1 MKIFKEGEIIR
12 LLEKREVLFEKSFK
26 KDVLKQIEMKNF
38 VYKMINNCEIKY
50 FKHFDSSVFFI
61 KDNRIILEFKN
72 ISGDTWF
79 YMKKKEIWS
88 IFAELFE
95 LDYYETN
102 SFMQS
107 YINEF
112 LKLEN
117 IPIYP
122 CLTTVIWESIEK
134 TEFTK

>member
-1 MKIFKEGEIIR
+1 MEFKEGEIIR
-12 LLEKREVLFEKSFK
+12 LPEKREVLFEKSFK
-26 KDVLKQIEMKNF
+26 KDALKQIEMKNF

-50 FKHFDSSVFFI
+50 FKYFDNSVFFI
-61 KDNRIILEFKN
+61 KDNKIILELKN
-72 ISGDTWF
+72 KSVDMLF
-79 YMKKKEIWS
+79 YIKKEEIWS

-95 LDYYETN
+95 LDYYKTN

-117 IPIYP
+117 IPTYP
-122 CLTTVIWESIEK
+122 CLTTAIWKSIEK